1 VGAPNPIAEGF
12 DRASAA
18 KESITMTADEN
29 VAIMRRAYE
38 AFNTGDIDTLV
49 DLFDDSAAWHLPG
62 RSSMADDYQ
71 GREATLAYFGQ
82 LAQESGGTFRAEL
95 QHLAAEGDTRVVGI
109 QRSTADRG
117 GKHLDVA
124 DCIVFELKDG
134 RVTDGREHFE
144 DLYAWDEFWS

>member
-1 VGAPNPIAEGF
+1 
-12 DRASAA
+12 
-18 KESITMTADEN
+18 MTADEN
-29 VAIMRRAYE
+29 VAIMQRAYD
-38 AFNTGDIDTLV
+38 AFNSADIDTLTE
-49 DLFDDSAAWHLPG
+49 LFDESAVWHLPG

-82 LAQESGGTFRAEL
+82 LGQKTEGTFRAQLERL
-95 QHLAAEGDTRVVGI
+95 VGDDDDRVVGI
-109 QRSTADRG
+109 QRSTADRN

-124 DCIVFELKDG
+124 DCIVFQLKDG